1 MKPAFLWVLYYI
13 QNNTNKCSYFCLTS
27 GVTVWYNAKC
37 IKQNA
42 RIGERNERS
51 GLFPL
56 PYAVCGCSAK
66 MALTDLIGR
75 RRIGRKGGILQNKK
89 RYPSKLRPFGAAS
102 RFSCSGNAVALPRL
116 GRVTKNNCLLALWP
130 RFAGSRRQLSLFI
143 TGGHCDRLRWSL
155 WLSPLLLLRFLA

>member
-56 PYAVCGCSAK
+56 PYAVCYCSAN
-66 MALTDLIGR
+66 MALTDMIGW

-89 RYPSKLRPFGAAS
+89 RYPSKLRPLGAAS

-116 GRVTKNNCLLALWP
+116 ATTGCEEQQFACAVTWGKLSSAEAVITVYNGRL
-130 RFAGSRRQLSLFI
+130 FAAC
-143 TGGHCDRLRWSL
+143 GGVY
-155 WLSPLLLLRFLA
+155 